1 MGMRLIVALVLFG
14 LAAPAFA
21 EPWEGT
27 YVLDGSEAVCGS
39 VYEDDEAT
47 TYTAEA
53 VFDREVSCEISGSW
67 QLGNF
72 DAWLLSTK
80 CTDREFDLRAT
91 HSLIMR
97 TETGWASYFRL
108 SPDEPARLVNLHRC
122 EAE

>member
-1 MGMRLIVALVLFG
+1 MRIA
-14 LAAPAFA
+14 LAAALLASISPAFA

-27 YVLDGSEAVCGS
+27 FVLQGSEEVCGS

-47 TYTAEA
+47 TYTATAILE
-53 VFDREVSCEISGSW
+53 REVTCEISGSW

-80 CTDREFDLRAT
+80 CTDHDFDLPAT
-91 HSLIMR
+91 HTLIMK